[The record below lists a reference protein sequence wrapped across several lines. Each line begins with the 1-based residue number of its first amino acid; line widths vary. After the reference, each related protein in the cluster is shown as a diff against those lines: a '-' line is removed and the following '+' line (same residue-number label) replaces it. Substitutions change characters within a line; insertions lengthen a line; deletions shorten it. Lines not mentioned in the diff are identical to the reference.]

1 MQRRRT
7 YALALGVAVIL
18 SAYLVFWLHLLPY
31 LGIALGAFAAVAILV
46 LGATLGDDPDVARQ
60 AFRQAAPD
68 LAGRAPG
75 QPDRREPRTWD
86 QPAGVTPRV
95 ATDPTE
101 AAARTDTAD
110 GPEDGT
116 RSGDGI

>member
-1 MQRRRT
+1 MHRRRT

-18 SAYLVFWLHLLPY
+18 GAYLVFWLHLLPY

-60 AFRQAAPD
+60 AFRQAAPE

-75 QPDRREPRTWD
+75 RPDRREPRNWE
-86 QPAGVTPRV
+86 QPPGVAPRHAADLTV
-95 ATDPTE
+95 AATE
-101 AAARTDTAD
+101 
-110 GPEDGT
+110 PEDGT
-116 RSGDGI
+116 DRGDGV